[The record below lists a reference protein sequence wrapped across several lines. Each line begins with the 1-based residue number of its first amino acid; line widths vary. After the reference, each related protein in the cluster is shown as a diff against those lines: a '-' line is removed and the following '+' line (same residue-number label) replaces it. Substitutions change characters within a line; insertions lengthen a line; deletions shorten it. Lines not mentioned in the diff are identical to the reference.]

1 MTLTELGVDPLG
13 DLAEYTASNPSSV
26 IATPLSTTSGSD
38 FFGSNAPATKR
49 LWAIA
54 DVHLSFEGNREQ
66 LERLNFYPNDGL
78 IIVGDVGE
86 GSQHLALAFMIA
98 KEHFAKVW
106 WVPGNHELYT
116 SPTEKATGARGE
128 AKYEECVHVARGYGV
143 LTPEDPFEVW
153 DGDGG
158 PCIIAPIFTLYDYSF
173 RPPQV
178 SLEEAVEWAKADGVE
193 ATDEHLLHYEPYKSR
208 SEWCTVLVDKFRN
221 KLEEAQ
227 AAHPELPMII
237 ANHWPLRQDLVYLKF
252 IPRFSIWCGTTL
264 TEDWHKQFNAKVVL
278 SGHLHIRRTDW
289 KDGTRFEECSLGYPR
304 QWKEA
309 MEQGADINDFLR
321 EVLPGPNAPAGGN
334 APTMW
339 HNGRQSSTN
348 PGELFAK
355 KMPARA
361 SSLAERKSSRS
372 PVSRSRSQ
380 SLVHGERKAA
390 RTAGNSS
397 TLSAGH
403 SNLSAHKEMSSTD
416 LTKLV
421 DMGIE
426 RKKAE
431 SALEAANGNVE
442 RATEFLFES

>member
-1 MTLTELGVDPLG
+1 MTLSEMGIDPLG
-13 DLAEYTASNPSSV
+13 DLAEYQSSHPNSV
-26 IATPLSTTSGSD
+26 LATPISVKSGSS
-38 FFGSNAPATKR
+38 FFEAAGPIPSKR

-54 DVHLSFEGNREQ
+54 DIHLSFEGNREQ
-66 LERLNFYPNDGL
+66 LEKLDHYPNDGL
-78 IIVGDVGE
+78 LIVGDVGE

-98 KEHFAKVW
+98 KEHFAQVW

-116 SPTEKATGARGE
+116 SPTEKQTGARGE
-128 AKYEECVHVARGYGV
+128 AKYHECVHIARGYGV

-153 DGDGG
+153 DGEGG

-178 SLEEAVEWAKADGVE
+178 SLENAVEWAKEDGVE

-208 SEWCTVLVDKFRN
+208 QEWCNVLVDKFRN

-227 AAHPELPMII
+227 AAHPELPMVI
-237 ANHWPLRQDLVYLKF
+237 ANHWPLRQDLVYLKW

-264 TEDWHKQFNAKVVL
+264 TEEWHKQFNAKVVV

-289 KDGTRFEECSLGYPR
+289 KDGVRFEECSLGYPR

-309 MEQGADINDFLR
+309 MELGADINDFLR
-321 EVLPGPNAPAGGN
+321 EILPGPSAPEGGN
-334 APTMW
+334 APTVW

-355 KMPARA
+355 VKVPGRA
-361 SSLAERKSSRS
+361 SSVAERKVRA
-372 PVSRSRSQ
+372 PLPRSRSH
-380 SLVHGERKAA
+380 SLVGDDKSRA
-390 RTAGNSS
+390 RTPGP
-397 TLSAGH
+397 
-403 SNLSAHKEMSSTD
+403 SNLHAHREMSTSD

-421 DMGIE
+421 DMGVE
-426 RKKAE
+426 RRKAE
-431 SALEAANGNVE
+431 TALEAANGNVE
-442 RATEFLFES
+442 KATEFLFQ